1 MVDCL
6 RRASCLQRKYDIFVT
21 PHNTG
26 YASSLTDPT
35 NLGTR
40 TYAQLDTFVH
50 QGGGW
55 TALCHSF
62 SSNDTWIANLTKNGS
77 ASVKAL
83 FKTSQPGGI
92 PGGFLTTNGFPF
104 GGAGDPYDTGTRS
117 S

>member
-35 NLGTR
+35 DLGTR

-55 TALCHSF
+55 TALCHSL
-62 SSNDTWIANLTKNGS
+62 SSNDTWIANLTKNGI
-77 ASVKAL
+77 VRL
-83 FKTSQPGGI
+83 
-92 PGGFLTTNGFPF
+92 
-104 GGAGDPYDTGTRS
+104 
-117 S
+117 